1 MDGKEMRKLLRKLL
15 AKAWADAKFK
25 ARLIADPASVLR
37 TEGMEVPEGM
47 KIHVV
52 ENTDDRLYLVIP
64 RSPEELAD
72 EELDFLS
79 AEGLSARRA
88 APDR

>member
-1 MDGKEMRKLLRKLL
+1 
-15 AKAWADAKFK
+15 
-25 ARLIADPASVLR
+25 
-37 TEGMEVPEGM
+37 
-47 KIHVV
+47 
-52 ENTDDRLYLVIP
+52 LYLVIP

-79 AEGLSARRA
+79 AEGLSARRT